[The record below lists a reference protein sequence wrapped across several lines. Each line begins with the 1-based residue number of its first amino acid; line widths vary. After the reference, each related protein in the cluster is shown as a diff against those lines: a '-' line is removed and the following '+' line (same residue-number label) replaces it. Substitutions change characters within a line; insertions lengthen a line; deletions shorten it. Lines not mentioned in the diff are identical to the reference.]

1 MSATSSSSSFSSTT
15 ESVCEGLEFSES
27 NNILLMALMEETQ
40 EDQYYADERLMS
52 MIQSLEAELI
62 STTSSAAD
70 PYQIYEIEVGQMD
83 DQDCS
88 TSSLSFSTHDHGDD
102 MEVISANSSSSSPS
116 CSFDEE
122 MMNAWNFCAA
132 GGDDNGDFC
141 YGVLL
146 ENCSPQETS
155 DIVF

>member
-1 MSATSSSSSFSSTT
+1 MSATSSSSFSSMP
-15 ESVCEGLEFSES
+15 EISACEGLEFSES

-52 MIQSLEAELI
+52 MIQSLEAELS
-62 STTSSAAD
+62 STTGSAAD
-70 PYQIYEIEVGQMD
+70 PYQSYEMEAGQMD

-88 TSSLSFSTHDHGDD
+88 TSSLSFSTDDHWDN
-102 MEVISANSSSSSPS
+102 MEVISASSSSSPS

-122 MMNAWNFCAA
+122 MMNAWSFCAA
-132 GGDDNGDFC
+132 GWDDNGHFC

-146 ENCSPQETS
+146 ENCFPQETS
-155 DIVF
+155 DEGF